1 MRYGHPYLDSINI
14 FGAKTN
20 ETIWQ
25 AIDAGVPRD
34 KVSRS
39 FFKPG
44 FFWQTEDLTNDISF
58 YSSRVAL
65 WWIIGFIISC
75 YQQQIL
81 LILIVDI
88 QCLKLDCFV

>member
-39 FFKPG
+39 FLRPG
-44 FFWQTEDLTNDISF
+44 FFGKQKT
-58 YSSRVAL
+58 
-65 WWIIGFIISC
+65 
-75 YQQQIL
+75 
-81 LILIVDI
+81 
-88 QCLKLDCFV
+88 